1 MIELRTNKSLFI
13 DEEAQKAFQFCG
25 EIRQNLEKAIGYR
38 LVSKVQLLFLH
49 LQQDDFVMLD
59 VAGNEDTQFIYFCRE
74 ELIEDFKEQ
83 FFFSKIRALRLTYR
97 YLYSGCI

>member
-1 MIELRTNKSLFI
+1 MMIELRTNKALFI

-38 LVSKVQLLFLH
+38 LVGKTHLLFLH

-59 VAGNEDTQFIYFCRE
+59 VPGTAGKFVFFCRE
-74 ELIEDFKEQ
+74 ELIEDFKE
-83 FFFSKIRALRLTYR
+83 
-97 YLYSGCI
+97 